1 MAALQHHGA
10 KLEGHFPP
18 VPETCVRIP
27 AETPQ
32 HILFAAASNVD
43 AAAKSRA
50 IRIADFATGAKL
62 QPRIHMVSATGL

>member
-1 MAALQHHGA
+1 LNLNDQFGLAQ
-10 KLEGHFPP
+10 
-18 VPETCVRIP
+18 
-27 AETPQ
+27 
-32 HILFAAASNVD
+32 LFIELLSNVD